1 MLPILQIGP
10 LAVQLPGLILL
21 AGVWLGML
29 RLDRDAVR
37 NGIQPAQLNNLVF
50 IGLIAGI
57 VGARLGY
64 ALRFIEIYLD
74 DPIGLLSLNPSTLS
88 LDMGLLAGILA
99 AVIYGQRKDMSLWP
113 TLDALTPS
121 LALFSLAVG
130 FSHLASG
137 DAFGAA
143 TEVAWGIELWGA
155 IRQPTQVYEIMAA
168 GLILGLVLMFGRVKL
183 SPGSAFMIWIA
194 LTALSRLLLEPLRG
208 DSVVILG
215 DIRQVQLVSLL
226 VLLGA
231 LLLLHWL
238 ESRKAA
244 GMPPSS

>member
-37 NGIQPAQLNNLVF
+37 NGLQPAQLNNLVF

-57 VGARLGY
+57 LGARLGY
-64 ALRFIEIYLD
+64 AFRFLEIYLD
-74 DPIGLLSLNPSTLS
+74 DPIGLLSLNASTLS

-99 AVIYGQRKDMSLWP
+99 AIIYGQRKGMSLWA

-143 TEVAWGIELWGA
+143 TEVSWGIDLWGA
-155 IRQPTQVYEIMAA
+155 NRQPTQVYEIAAA
-168 GLILGLVLMFGRVKL
+168 GLILGLILWLGRANL
-183 SPGSAFMIWIA
+183 SPGSVFA
-194 LTALSRLLLEPLRG
+194 LWAAVTAVSRLLLEPLRG
-208 DSVVILG
+208 DSVIILG
-215 DIRQVQLVSLL
+215 DIRQAQLVSLL
-226 VLLGA
+226 AMIGS
-231 LLLLHWL
+231 LLLMHWL
-238 ESRKAA
+238 EGRLSSGKPAA
-244 GMPPSS
+244 S